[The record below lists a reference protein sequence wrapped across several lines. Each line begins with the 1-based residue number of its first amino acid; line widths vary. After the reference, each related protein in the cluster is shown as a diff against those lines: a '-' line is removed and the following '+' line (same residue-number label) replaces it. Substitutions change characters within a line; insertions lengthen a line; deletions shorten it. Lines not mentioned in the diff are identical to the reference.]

1 MMRESEIRISL
12 AASVES
18 IFRNGLFI
26 VILPVR
32 EIVISVSVNVPA
44 DVVVQ

>member
-1 MMRESEIRISL
+1 MMRESEIRISQ

-32 EIVISVSVNVPA
+32 EIVISVSVNVPT